1 LGRKRSRP
9 ACRCARKRCDLRW
22 GETGR
27 FLLRSDL
34 LLQAA
39 PSLWSPGATRCSS
52 LAAWSSGLTVT
63 AVTRALTVQVPS
75 WSSGCGP
82 MQPRRHPDGAARCY
96 GAHRLAGL
104 RMLTPWTRGGPAH
117 GRGAELTRLTAACGS
132 RARPPSAVHLGLPE
146 ASAHRPRPLHYRGGA
161 AYAAEST
168 VDTQE
173 ESRAPW
179 MMSSQT
185 ILPSDG

>member
-1 LGRKRSRP
+1 VICVGEKRVVS
-9 ACRCARKRCDLRW
+9 
-22 GETGR
+22 

-39 PSLWSPGATRCSS
+39 PSLWSPGATRCNS

-82 MQPRRHPDGAARCY
+82 MQPRRPPDGAARCY